1 MHKSNNIELGYL
13 YGWAFGLPEIFGSGS
28 SGFRNFGFLK
38 MIPEISWE
46 KEEPEN
52 SGTRKF
58 GFGFGFYPNYLRFRA
73 PPPRSRVSAPPAR
86 RRTCACARK
95 PLPGGRVPR
104 QTEGVVSRRRVHLD
118 LRPRAASGL
127 HRARASTRCPPPK

>member
-1 MHKSNNIELGYL
+1 VGLDPHVSDSTAEGNTAEDPHG

-28 SGFRNFGFLK
+28 SGFRNFGFPK

-58 GFGFGFYPNYLRFRA
+58 GFGFGFYPNYPKFWN
-73 PPPRSRVSAPPAR
+73 
-86 RRTCACARK
+86 
-95 PLPGGRVPR
+95 
-104 QTEGVVSRRRVHLD
+104 
-118 LRPRAASGL
+118 
-127 HRARASTRCPPPK
+127 STYAV